1 MSSTYLSHNV
11 GFVCV
16 VLIASSS
23 NHSMNRFAKMG
34 DRGAPW
40 LLHLFGDT
48 RYSHNGKTSG
58 KSMHKSN

>member
-23 NHSMNRFAKMG
+23 NHSMNRFARMG
-34 DRGAPW
+34 DRGDPMAAPSVCW
-40 LLHLFGDT
+40 
-48 RYSHNGKTSG
+48 
-58 KSMHKSN
+58 